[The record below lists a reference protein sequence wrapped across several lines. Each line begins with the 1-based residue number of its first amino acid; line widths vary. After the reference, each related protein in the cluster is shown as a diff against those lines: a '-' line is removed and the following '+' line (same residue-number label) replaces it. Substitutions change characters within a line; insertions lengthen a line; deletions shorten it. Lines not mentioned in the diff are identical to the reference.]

1 MQTYRGLLAL
11 VTLALEGLAT
21 PARVEGCTLAQ
32 AVALTRVLVAV
43 PTLARAVA
51 LIRVLVAV
59 PTLARAV
66 ALTWV
71 LVAVPTLAQAVA
83 LTLAPAVA
91 HTAGLEGLAPL
102 DRADAIPIRGID
114 RRLTVNDFEAR

>member
-21 PARVEGCTLAQ
+21 PARVEGC
-32 AVALTRVLVAV
+32 
-43 PTLARAVA
+43 
-51 LIRVLVAV
+51 
-59 PTLARAV
+59 
-66 ALTWV
+66 
-71 LVAVPTLAQAVA
+71 TLAQAVA

>member
-11 VTLALEGLAT
+11 VTLALEDLAT

-32 AVALTRVLVAV
+32 
-43 PTLARAVA
+43 
-51 LIRVLVAV
+51 
-59 PTLARAV
+59 
-66 ALTWV
+66 
-71 LVAVPTLAQAVA
+71 
-83 LTLAPAVA
+83 AVA

-114 RRLTVNDFEAR
+114 CRHTVKTNKPKI

>member
-32 AVALTRVLVAV
+32 AVALTR
-43 PTLARAVA
+43 
-51 LIRVLVAV
+51 
-59 PTLARAV
+59 
-66 ALTWV
+66 V

>member
-21 PARVEGCTLAQ
+21 PARVEGCTLA
-32 AVALTRVLVAV
+32 
-43 PTLARAVA
+43 RAAA

-59 PTLARAV
+59 P
-66 ALTWV
+66 
-71 LVAVPTLAQAVA
+71 
-83 LTLAPAVA
+83 TLAPAVA
-91 HTAGLEGLAPL
+91 HTAGLEGLAPQ
-102 DRADAIPIRGID
+102 DRADTIPIRGID

>member
-11 VTLALEGLAT
+11 VTLALEDLAT

-32 AVALTRVLVAV
+32 AVALT
-43 PTLARAVA
+43 
-51 LIRVLVAV
+51 RVLVAV

>member
-21 PARVEGCTLAQ
+21 PARVEGCTLA
-32 AVALTRVLVAV
+32 
-43 PTLARAVA
+43 RAAA
-51 LIRVLVAV
+51 LIR
-59 PTLARAV
+59 
-66 ALTWV
+66 V

-91 HTAGLEGLAPL
+91 HTAGLEGLAPQ
-102 DRADAIPIRGID
+102 DRADTIPIRGID